1 MLLCDFNSLQA
12 AITCIFLLL
21 FDSLSFIY
29 YLNSIF
35 FGFLSHVRV
44 FLPWNLYF
52 YCLIYHRRYIDHSP
66 HFNLNLILLL
76 ASWVILLMPIHMI
89 NTHRRFYLYYLWGNI
104 YTIFACLISSCILCF
119 SVFFCSLFFNFL
131 LRIRYSLSWLLLCSC
146 SFDWFFFTLS

>member
-1 MLLCDFNSLQA
+1 MILLCDFNSLQA

-35 FGFLSHVRV
+35 FAFLVDLRV
-44 FLPWNLYF
+44 FLHLYF
-52 YCLIYHRRYIDHSP
+52 DCFLRRYIEHS

-76 ASWVILLMPIHMI
+76 ASWVILLRPIHMI
-89 NTHRRFYLYYLWGNI
+89 NNHQRLHLSYLWGNI
-104 YTIFACLISSCILCF
+104 FSILASLISSCILCF
-119 SVFFCSLFFNFL
+119 SVFFCSLFFNFS
-131 LRIRYSLSWLLLCSC
+131 LRIRYSLSWFLLCSC